1 MSFLFDQTNT
11 DYGDPEAGIRVDNH
25 TGHGDGPSSAPRW
38 PTIGLYEG
46 LHALTRGFGCWRA
59 TFGHNGARTAMGED
73 SDLLVLTKQIQIM
86 ANRRRGISVDIHAG
100 GQWRGRQV
108 WKTTRDNGVGAAS
121 WLQLSDNSAGRGASS
136 WCGQRA
142 DILVAAAAGN
152 GTASRWPFVAFTRA
166 LRADMRL
173 WLLAG
178 H

>member
-1 MSFLFDQTNT
+1 MFATFWSRPKRGLRPFGFDQAHT
-11 DYGDPEAGIRVDNH
+11 DYGDPEAGNQC
-25 TGHGDGPSSAPRW
+25 GYPR
-38 PTIGLYEG
+38 GG
-46 LHALTRGFGCWRA
+46 AMARA
-59 TFGHNGARTAMGED
+59 
-73 SDLLVLTKQIQIM
+73 
-86 ANRRRGISVDIHAG
+86 AG
-100 GQWRGRQV
+100 VENNTGQWR
-108 WKTTRDNGVGAAS
+108 GAAS
-121 WLQLSDNSAGRGASS
+121 WLQLSDNSAGRGAGS